1 MNKISNNTR
10 FDANDKVTTEVT
22 QISSWK
28 IVFSKS
34 VFIVHL
40 PLFCWFLSFHF
51 LSPVFLFVFFFYD
64 YVPLYLT
71 VLNSTLLLKD
81 VDKTQTEIMR
91 HHTSISE
98 LKRSFMESLPEPRPS
113 EWDKRL
119 SINSPFRTVTING
132 QLQPAVSSANCGTF
146 APAGVLGLLI
156 PEVHFKHPVRTKE

>member
-1 MNKISNNTR
+1 MNKLSNR

-22 QISSWK
+22 QISLWK

-34 VFIVHL
+34 VFIVYL

-51 LSPVFLFVFFFYD
+51 LSPVFLFVCFFCD
-64 YVPLYLT
+64 YVPLYPT
-71 VLNSTLLLKD
+71 VLTSTLLLKD

-119 SINSPFRTVTING
+119 STNSPFRTVSING
-132 QLQPAVSSANCGTF
+132 QLQPAVSSANCATF
-146 APAGVLGLLI
+146 VPAGVLGLLI
-156 PEVHFKHPVRTKE
+156 PEVHFNHPVRTKE

>member
-1 MNKISNNTR
+1 MNKLSNDTR
-10 FDANDKVTTEVT
+10 FDANDRVTTEVT
-22 QISSWK
+22 QISLWK
-28 IVFSKS
+28 IVFSES

-40 PLFCWFLSFHF
+40 PFFCCFLSFHF
-51 LSPVFLFVFFFYD
+51 LSPVFVCFFSCD
-64 YVPLYLT
+64 SAPLYLT
-71 VLNSTLLLKD
+71 VLTSTLLLKD

-119 SINSPFRTVTING
+119 STNSPFRTVSING

-146 APAGVLGLLI
+146 VPAGVLGLLI
-156 PEVHFKHPVRTKE
+156 PEVHFGHPVRTKE